1 MICLDSNF
9 NLSLEDVNNNY
20 IDDDPFLDD
29 SDGLFQDINL
39 IGLDSV
45 TGAGMERG
53 VAGERPRQDD
63 EQDARMT
70 GADTGVHENTLDQ
83 TGENSGGRGGSVTA
97 GEAGMQGHAADDAAG
112 IRGQPRGGG
121 GGRVTAGGA
130 GLRGHA
136 AGEDVGIRGQ
146 PRGGGGGRVTAG
158 GAGLQGNA
166 DQLR

>member
-1 MICLDSNF
+1 MTSQSPSND
-9 NLSLEDVNNNY
+9 NLETPEVTRSL
-20 IDDDPFLDD
+20 
-29 SDGLFQDINL
+29 
-39 IGLDSV
+39 
-45 TGAGMERG
+45 MEASTNTTQSLKP
-53 VAGERPRQDD
+53 VS
-63 EQDARMT
+63 EQDLLVASRMT

-130 GLRGHA
+130 GL
-136 AGEDVGIRGQ
+136 
-146 PRGGGGGRVTAG
+146 
-158 GAGLQGNA
+158 QGNA